1 MNAAVQR
8 PSVVVIGG
16 GYAGIG
22 VAAALDEDADVTL
35 VERRDTFV
43 HNVGALRALVKPS
56 WAPQIFL
63 PYDRLLTNGTVIHD
77 VAVRADARGVELAS
91 GQRLSPDFLVLA
103 TGSTYPFPAKTD
115 HPKAGDSLDRYRR
128 THAALERA
136 SRVMLVGAGAVGLE
150 LAGEIAAAWPDKH
163 VVLVDIA
170 DHILPGPYDQRL
182 RDELNRQLDDLG
194 VERILGSGLLQ
205 LPDQP
210 TGELGAFT
218 VTTEAGTRIEANI
231 WFRSHGI
238 APVTDYLADDL
249 ATARTSDGYLEVTP
263 QLQVRGF
270 EHVYALGDIAGID
283 INKAG
288 VAARQAPVVA
298 ANIKAQISGSEERA
312 TLHARTPGDPAD
324 TGTCRRCESAARPRR
339 HRHRR
344 THLPDQGH
352 RHADRPICGLA
363 ACRALTPE
371 PLDG

>member
-43 HNVGALRALVKPS
+43 HNIGALRALVKPS
-56 WAPQIFL
+56 WAPRIFL
-63 PYDRLLTNGTVIHD
+63 PYDHLLTNGTVIHD
-77 VAVRADARGVELAS
+77 VAVRADARRVELGS
-91 GQRLSPDFLVLA
+91 GQQLSPDFLVLA

-115 HPKAGDSLDRYRR
+115 QAKAGDAIDRYRR
-128 THAALERA
+128 THAALQRA

-170 DHILPGPYDQRL
+170 DHIMPGPYDQRL
-182 RDELNRQLDDLG
+182 RDEINRQLDDRG
-194 VERILGSGLLQ
+194 VERVLGSGLIRP
-205 LPDQP
+205 PDQP

-218 VTTEAGTRIEANI
+218 VTTEAGTRIEADI
-231 WFRSHGI
+231 WFRTHGI

-249 ATARTSDGYLEVTP
+249 ATARTSRGYLEVTP
-263 QLQVRGF
+263 QLQVQGF
-270 EHVYALGDIAGID
+270 DHVYALGDIANID
-283 INKAG
+283 INRAG

-312 TLHARTPGDPAD
+312 AYAPGPPVILLPLGPAGGASQLPGQEDIATAELTSQIKGRDMMIDRYADLLHV
-324 TGTCRRCESAARPRR
+324 E
-339 HRHRR
+339 H
-344 THLPDQGH
+344 
-352 RHADRPICGLA
+352 
-363 ACRALTPE
+363 
-371 PLDG
+371 